1 MWIPQ
6 TWLLFKSDQHCPI
19 FITVENFLWF
29 KASDALKV
37 HAQAVSS
44 GAVSHI
50 LEQQLLW
57 VGGSGFG
64 RYIQLYFNFTAC
76 DLVLRLSHS
85 CCHCTSSTSQQSVH
99 ENATISVYIRL
110 VLSHKMNKQYL
121 LPCMERHPVMC
132 AQLVSTHT
140 HFLYT
145 LSSNNAPGYKV

>member
-76 DLVLRLSHS
+76 DLVLCLSHS

-110 VLSHKMNKQYL
+110 VL
-121 LPCMERHPVMC
+121 
-132 AQLVSTHT
+132 
-140 HFLYT
+140 
-145 LSSNNAPGYKV
+145 